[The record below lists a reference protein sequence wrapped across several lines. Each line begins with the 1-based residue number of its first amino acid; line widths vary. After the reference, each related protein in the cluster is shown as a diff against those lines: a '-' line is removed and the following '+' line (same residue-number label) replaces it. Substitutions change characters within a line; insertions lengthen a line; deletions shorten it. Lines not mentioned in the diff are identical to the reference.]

1 MTPMQ
6 CNEERALG
14 AFIRWWDASAQLFL
28 YVMVSTDWCKKA
40 VASAGLGWLLPSGAA
55 ANWLKFFMRIS
66 RMLASLLINQ
76 YCSRQKKYLGK
87 KKSSSFHLVYFLSVP
102 KRCPPANARHLV
114 LLISSICCVFIHI
127 SQFQSSPF
135 TYYFMLLKY
144 KQKNGDGVS
153 YSLWLGGLATDVGL
167 LLLYSLW
174 EWQKECV
181 ETDGTWGKKIKQE
194 YLDHKWHLILLF
206 PLQ

>member
-1 MTPMQ
+1 MQ
-6 CNEERALG
+6 WGEGSGRFHQWMRSFSSIISLCDGQYRLLQEGCGLS
-14 AFIRWWDASAQLFL
+14 W
-28 YVMVSTDWCKKA
+28 
-40 VASAGLGWLLPSGAA
+40 AGLAPPGWSSCQLAKIL
-55 ANWLKFFMRIS
+55 MRKS